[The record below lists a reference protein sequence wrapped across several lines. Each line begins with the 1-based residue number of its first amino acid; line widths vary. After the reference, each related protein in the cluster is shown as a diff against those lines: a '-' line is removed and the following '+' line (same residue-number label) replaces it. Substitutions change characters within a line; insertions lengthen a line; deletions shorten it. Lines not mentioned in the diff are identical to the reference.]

1 MIVLDASVLIAFLD
15 PSDIHHAPAVEILG
29 DVMPPLFVHPITAAE
44 VLVAPMRNGV
54 ADLVWNDLVAI
65 GVEIDRTPIDPF
77 QLARL
82 RSSTGLKMPDC
93 CVLTI
98 AAARSTTV
106 ATFDERLQR
115 HDTLRTEQ

>member
-1 MIVLDASVLIAFLD
+1 MIVVDASVLIAFLD
-15 PSDIHHAPAVEILG
+15 PSDIHHARAVEILG

-44 VLVAPMRNGV
+44 LLVAPMRNGV

-98 AAARSTTV
+98 AAARSATV

-115 HDTLRTEQ
+115 HDTFGTEP